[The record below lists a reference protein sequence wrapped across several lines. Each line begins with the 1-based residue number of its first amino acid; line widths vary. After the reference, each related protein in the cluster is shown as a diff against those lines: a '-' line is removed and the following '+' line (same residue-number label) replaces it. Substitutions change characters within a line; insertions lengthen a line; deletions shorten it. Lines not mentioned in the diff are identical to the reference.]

1 MSDNGEIDSKSNPS
15 DEGHDEDFSVNAFL
29 SPLGGGREDE
39 KLSRSRTST
48 EEERYLANRER
59 MQRKTFSITF
69 ESTNI
74 PFEFTVNAE
83 GYVVVSF
90 VSKPIDSRLN
100 RGVIVLGVDG
110 ELLPQG
116 ARAQDILEGLLEDSR
131 TVPFSIT
138 FCTEEH
144 EIDNYEEENSYGEE
158 SLDEE
163 VHNSGSFE
171 VRSNPDADI
180 DALSE
185 ERHLEARAHMD
196 EAEENGE
203 EEDRGIHE
211 ASAERVPLTGAA
223 SLLKSGM
230 ISMSTTLASKYNH
243 LRGNSGGDEQSTHE
257 DETEE
262 EEELDELV
270 DEGDV
275 FAADNMFDL
284 LLPGRSP
291 PFVFDLHADGSS
303 VVVVKLVGNRGSM
316 DPRLREG
323 CVVRAINGRPV
334 YCTCRQDFDTM
345 LSAVDV
351 FPLRMTLEH
360 APSLYRH
367 QDALALFTEASAD
380 PAIHM
385 FTVLP
390 YKIGPDGQ
398 DAEGVFDTARRA
410 KDVLQAFRAQGI
422 AASLVSIETVLVRE
436 NASAYSGVLST
447 QSASQSYSSYVI
459 SSSQSVPLL
468 RAIRVWFR
476 FQEAIDIVV
485 STPLQDVSLLEVT
498 KSGEDGAWIVIR
510 CIGQSAW
517 LDAGMVLGRPYL
529 LTHVN
534 GYDTSSSGYRSIDP
548 RIPGD
553 GSWEHSVLPFL
564 HEPEVKFT
572 LA

>member
-1 MSDNGEIDSKSNPS
+1 M
-15 DEGHDEDFSVNAFL
+15 
-29 SPLGGGREDE
+29 
-39 KLSRSRTST
+39 
-48 EEERYLANRER
+48 
-59 MQRKTFSITF
+59 
-69 ESTNI
+69 
-74 PFEFTVNAE
+74 
-83 GYVVVSF
+83 VVSF

-100 RGVIVLGVDG
+100 RGVIVMGVDG

-116 ARAQDILEGLLEDSR
+116 NGAQEMLESLLDESR
-131 TVPFSIT
+131 KVPFTVT

-144 EIDNYEEENSYGEE
+144 EIENYEEENSYGED

-163 VHNSGSFE
+163 MHNSGSFE

-180 DALSE
+180 DALDGDRS
-185 ERHLEARAHMD
+185 LEAR
-196 EAEENGE
+196 NQLE
-203 EEDRGIHE
+203 EEDIDGDE
-211 ASAERVPLTGAA
+211 GGYKDRVPLVDAA
-223 SLLKSGM
+223 SMLKSSVF
-230 ISMSTTLASKYNH
+230 SMSSSIANKYRH
-243 LRGNSGGDEQSTHE
+243 LRGGSGGGEETGPQSHEVEKHEEAYQDEQEEGQDDMYE
-257 DETEE
+257 DDQ
-262 EEELDELV
+262 DEV
-270 DEGDV
+270 Y
-275 FAADNMFDL
+275 ASDNMFDL

-303 VVVVKLVGNRGSM
+303 VVVVKIVGNKSSM

-323 CVVRAINGRPV
+323 CVVRGINGRPV
-334 YCTCRQDFDTM
+334 YCTSRQDFDSM
-345 LSAVDV
+345 LAEVNE

-367 QDALALFTEASAD
+367 QDALALFTEASGEA
-380 PAIHM
+380 PIHM

-390 YKIGPDGQ
+390 YKMGPQGQ

-422 AASLVSIETVLVRE
+422 AASLVSIETVLIRE
-436 NASAYSGVLST
+436 NASAYSGVLNT
-447 QSASQSYSSYVI
+447 QASSQSYSSYVI
-459 SSSQSVPLL
+459 SSSHTVPLL

-476 FQEAIDIVV
+476 FTESLDIIVT
-485 STPLQDVSLLEVT
+485 SPLKELSLLEVT
-498 KSGEDGAWIVIR
+498 KSGGDGGWIVIR
-510 CIGQSAW
+510 CIGQSTW

-534 GYDTSSSGYRSIDP
+534 GYDTSSSGYRSIET